1 MACTL
6 LYERDPVQDY
16 VNLEVM
22 RVMQVNEEQ
31 QLDNDGATRCN
42 CRIFP
47 WVIPT
52 LIHCTFCFAILRMRI
67 RGLFAW
73 LIATLVKR
81 QLNPL
86 QREVHP
92 FYHVVSC

>member
-1 MACTL
+1 MGN
-6 LYERDPVQDY
+6 VQDY

-22 RVMQVNEEQ
+22 QIMQVDESSNH
-31 QLDNDGATRCN
+31 DGEIRCN
-42 CRIFP
+42 CRIIFP

-67 RGLFAW
+67 TGLFAW

-81 QLNPL
+81 QPNPL

-92 FYHVVSC
+92 SHHDVSC